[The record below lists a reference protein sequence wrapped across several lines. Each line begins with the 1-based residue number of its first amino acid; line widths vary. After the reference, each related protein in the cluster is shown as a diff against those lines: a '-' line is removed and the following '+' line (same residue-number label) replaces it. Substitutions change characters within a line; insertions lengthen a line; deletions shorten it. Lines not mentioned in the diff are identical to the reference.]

1 MNIKNLQF
9 SGGFF
14 IDYFEGM
21 ILFGIGIA
29 MPIACWLGI
38 FATVETSGT
47 KHSML
52 SNGNIMR
59 LFAFLMIRLSC
70 TVTSYFFK

>member
-21 ILFGIGIA
+21 MLFGIGIA
-29 MPIACWLGI
+29 TPIACWLGI

-47 KHSML
+47 KQGIL
-52 SNGNIMR
+52 SNGNDKG
-59 LFAFLMIRLSC
+59 FFSY
-70 TVTSYFFK
+70 TVLRKSIEERC